1 MFDSKFI
8 FTFVGLIVAI
18 LAICKFNTGNSS
30 EQFLPGLTNR
40 TTKNIHSSTPNS
52 IKVSP
57 APQKYGCDLK
67 YSHSPENLASGVEKF
82 EEFPSEYQVQKFP
95 VPEEETVVTPSFG
108 LSDDM
113 TGNSEEVIVD
123 RLIYAN
129 RNSRTR
135 GAGDWIRGDL
145 AIVPNDNN
153 GWFVS
158 QYSDPQTSLNT
169 GALGAMAGF
178 NEQTESLGNFLND
191 ISDGTNTFVGGTQ
204 MSNNYDIVM
213 GGPLT
218 TVTVDSYP
226 V

>member
-30 EQFLPGLTNR
+30 EQFLLHGGLVARNI
-40 TTKNIHSSTPNS
+40 KKIHSSPCS
-52 IKVSP
+52 INVSP
-57 APQKYGCDLK
+57 APQKHRSGCNVK
-67 YSHSPENLASGVEKF
+67 YSQSPEKLAGSVEQLENLSGYQINN
-82 EEFPSEYQVQKFP
+82 FPA
-95 VPEEETVVTPSFG
+95 PEQDENVTPSFG

-113 TGNSEEVIVD
+113 TGNSDEVIVD

-145 AIVPNDNN
+145 AIAPNDNN

-178 NEQTESLGNFLND
+178 NEQTESLQNFLND
-191 ISDGTNTFVGGTQ
+191 ISNGNNTFVGGTQ

-213 GGPLT
+213 GGPLAT
-218 TVTVDSYP
+218 TMIDS
-226 V
+226 